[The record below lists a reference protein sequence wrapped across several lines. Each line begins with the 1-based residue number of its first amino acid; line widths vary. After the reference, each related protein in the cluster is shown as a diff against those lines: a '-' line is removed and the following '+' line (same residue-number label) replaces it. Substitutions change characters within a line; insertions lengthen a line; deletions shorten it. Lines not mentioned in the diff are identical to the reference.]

1 MTMAEETTTKATE
14 PSLETLSAL
23 VSRLGLA
30 ARLGKQFGENRDVY
44 EVCGY
49 NKAPDFDDYMARYER
64 QDIARRVVDAP
75 ATATWRE
82 VPEVYE
88 ETESEDETEFE
99 KQWTALSKRL
109 QLRQYFERADK
120 LAGIGCYSVLLVG
133 LARQGELAQPAEK
146 VSGAADVIYLQP
158 YSEKNA
164 RITQYDEDPKSER
177 YGLPLMYDLT
187 SSRVSIAGG
196 RSVKST
202 GLALPVHFSRVLH
215 IAEGTLED
223 EVFGVP
229 RLRGVYNLL
238 DDLLKIVGGT
248 GEMYWQGAL
257 RGLVAK
263 LEKGYSLSPDKA
275 AELKAEV
282 EEYLHG
288 LSRFI
293 KTVGIDIDALPSTT
307 PDPRGPFDVAISL
320 VAAASGLPKRILL
333 GSEAGELASSQDE
346 KNWKDRVMERQQN
359 FAGPLVIER
368 FIDMMV
374 KLGAL
379 PEPKDLCVD
388 WPNLLSLSESEQADV
403 QVKKANAMATYANS
417 AAPEFFPPEEFREDV
432 MDMQPEPEGGFP
444 EEEPLIVDPMADPL
458 NPQNQP
464 APGNPPM
471 PTKVAA

>member
-1 MTMAEETTTKATE
+1 MAEETTTTKADAL
-14 PSLETLSAL
+14 SLETLSAL

-49 NKAPDFDDYMARYER
+49 DKTPDFDDYMARYER
-64 QDIARRVVDAP
+64 QDIARRIVDAP
-75 ATATWRE
+75 ASATWRK

-88 ETESEDETEFE
+88 ETDSEDETEFE

-133 LARQGELAQPAEK
+133 LAKQGELSTPASK
-146 VSGAADVIYLQP
+146 VSSPDDVIYLQP

-164 RITQYDEDPKSER
+164 RITLYDEEPTSER
-177 YGLPLMYDLT
+177 YGLPVMYDLK
-187 SSRVSIAGG
+187 SSRVSVVGG
-196 RSVKST
+196 KSS

-263 LEKGYSLSPDKA
+263 AEKGFSLSKEQSDR
-275 AELKAEV
+275 LTAEV
-282 EEYLHG
+282 EEYIHG
-288 LSRFI
+288 LTRFI
-293 KTVGIDIDALPSTT
+293 RTSGIDIDTLESTT
-307 PDPRGPFDVAISL
+307 PDPRGPFEVAVSL
-320 VAAASGLPKRILL
+320 IAAASGQPKRILL

-346 KNWKDRVMERQQN
+346 KNWKDRIMERQQN
-359 FAGPLVIER
+359 FAGPLVVER

-374 KLGAL
+374 RLGAL
-379 PEPKDLCVD
+379 PEPTDLCVD

-403 QVKKANAMATYANS
+403 QVKKAQAMATYANS

-444 EEEPLIVDPMADPL
+444 EEEEIPDPVVDPM
-458 NPQNQP
+458 NPQNVPPVKQP
-464 APGNPPM
+464 AVA
-471 PTKVAA
+471 KVAA